1 MKPILIVEN
10 EEKFCKVVKTA
21 LELEDFIA
29 EYVLSGESAK
39 QWMNSNAAEL
49 VITDLRMDGITGL
62 DLLRWIKEN
71 YSETEVI
78 MMTAFASQK
87 TAIEALKE
95 GALDYLIKPF
105 EMDELLLRVHRIFQ
119 QKKLQDE
126 NRKLR
131 KQVDTPTF
139 YKSIVGRS
147 EKMTQIYQLIQKASK
162 SDSTALILGESGT
175 GKELVAETI
184 HSNSSR
190 KDNKFIPINC
200 AAVPENL
207 LESELF
213 GHEKG
218 AFTGAIQKKIGKFEI
233 ASDGT
238 IFLDEIGDMSLTTQA
253 KLLRVLQNKELF
265 RVGGNEK
272 IVINTRIIA
281 ATNKNLEKM
290 VDSGE
295 FRQDLFYR
303 LNVFP
308 IILPPLRER
317 KEDIPELV
325 NHFIKD
331 YQILGVDK
339 QALNKLMDY
348 NWPGNVREL
357 QNVIERA
364 SIMADSLIMESDLP
378 AFTTSKDIG
387 VYTYRIPDNGFEL
400 DQFEKYLIEQ
410 ALHKAK
416 GNKTKAAEILGV
428 TRRRLYSMLK
438 SFNIQ

>member
-1 MKPILIVEN
+1 
-10 EEKFCKVVKTA
+10 
-21 LELEDFIA
+21 
-29 EYVLSGESAK
+29 
-39 QWMNSNAAEL
+39 
-49 VITDLRMDGITGL
+49 
-62 DLLRWIKEN
+62 
-71 YSETEVI
+71 
-78 MMTAFASQK
+78 
-87 TAIEALKE
+87 
-95 GALDYLIKPF
+95 
-105 EMDELLLRVHRIFQ
+105 
-119 QKKLQDE
+119 LQDE

-147 EKMTQIYQLIQKASK
+147 EKMTQVYQLIQKASE

-184 HSNSSR
+184 HSNSGR

-233 ASDGT
+233 ASNGT

-272 IVINTRIIA
+272 ILINTRIIA

-303 LNVFP
+303 LNIFP

-339 QALNKLMDY
+339 KALNKLMDY
-348 NWPGNVREL
+348 DWPGNVREL

-378 AFTTSKDIG
+378 AFSASKDIG
-387 VYTYRIPDNGFEL
+387 AYTYRIPDSGFEL

-416 GNKTKAAEILGV
+416 GNKTRAAEILGV

-438 SFNIQ
+438 SFDLQ